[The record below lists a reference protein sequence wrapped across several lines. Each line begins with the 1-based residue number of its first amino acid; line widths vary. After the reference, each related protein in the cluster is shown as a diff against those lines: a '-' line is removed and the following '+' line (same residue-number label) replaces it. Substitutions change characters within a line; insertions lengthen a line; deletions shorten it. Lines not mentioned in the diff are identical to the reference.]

1 MNAPTDLST
10 SWSHAAVDRVRE
22 LGSIGAGQ
30 AANVFAQLVG
40 RTIGM
45 QVPAVRGRSTRPLA
59 HELKAWDTGIFFEVE
74 GGLGGL
80 LAVFFSHRSRD
91 NLLRILLGERS
102 AAEERSPEEKE
113 ESVAALRREEESALR
128 EVGNILASSVVSAIA
143 DVLGDRVLPSIP
155 TLAAEGAGAVLQ
167 SLVSARGGDGGLR
180 IEIEIFDREG
190 ELRCLVVLVPD
201 RA

>member
-1 MNAPTDLST
+1 MSASPDLPSV
-10 SWSHAAVDRVRE
+10 WSHAAVDRVRE

-40 RTIGM
+40 RTIRM
-45 QVPAVRGRSTRPLA
+45 QVPTVRGRSTRPLA

-80 LAVFFSHRSRD
+80 VAVFFSVRSRD
-91 NLLRILLGERS
+91 NLLRLLVGERS
-102 AAEERSPEEKE
+102 VMEDPSADEKE
-113 ESVAALRREEESALR
+113 EVIAALRREEESALR
-128 EVGNILASSVVSAIA
+128 EVGNILASSVVSAMA
-143 DVLGDRVLPSIP
+143 TVLGTRVVPSIP

-167 SLVSARGGDGGLR
+167 SLLSARGGDAGLR
-180 IEIEIFDREG
+180 IETEIFDGDG

-201 RA
+201 RG

>member
-1 MNAPTDLST
+1 MSAPTELPSA
-10 SWSHAAVDRVRE
+10 WSPAAVDRVRE

-40 RTIGM
+40 RPIRM
-45 QVPAVRGRSTRPLA
+45 HVPAVRGRSTRPLA

-80 LAVFFSHRSRD
+80 VAVFFSIRSRD
-91 NLLRILLGERS
+91 NLLRIMVGERG
-102 AAEERSPEEKE
+102 ALDEPTPEEKE
-113 ESVAALRREEESALR
+113 EGTAALRREEESALR

-143 DVLGDRVLPSIP
+143 DALGTRVLPSIP
-155 TLAAEGAGAVLQ
+155 TLAVEGAGAVLQ
-167 SLVSARGGDGGLR
+167 SLLSARGSDAGLR
-180 IEIEIFDREG
+180 IETEIFDSDG

-201 RA
+201 RG